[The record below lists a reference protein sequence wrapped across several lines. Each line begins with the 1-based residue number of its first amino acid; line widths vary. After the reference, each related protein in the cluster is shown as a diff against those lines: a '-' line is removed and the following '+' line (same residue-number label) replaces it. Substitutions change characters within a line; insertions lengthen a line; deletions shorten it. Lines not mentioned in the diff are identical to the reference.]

1 MGGWVGGQ
9 RVRSGCAEG
18 WVGGGMGGWMGG
30 CRNGWMCGRRVRAR
44 GNVYV

>member
-18 WVGGGMGGWMGG
+18 WVGGWVVVGMAGCVGGE
-30 CRNGWMCGRRVRAR
+30 
-44 GNVYV
+44 